1 MALTELL
8 LVVAAIL
15 AALSGAIFT
24 VVLVNQRPRYR
35 RGREVAGAWVNLSS
49 SALLTHIPCRRDEG
63 SSMSLH
69 SPRTRSAVL
78 DGSVADVVDDTWVSS
93 AEGLLSR

>member
-15 AALSGAIFT
+15 AALSGAIFIL
-24 VVLVNQRPRYR
+24 VLVNQRPRYR
-35 RGREVAGAWVNLSS
+35 RGREASWARVNLSS
-49 SALLTHIPCRRDEG
+49 SALLTHIPRRRDEG
-63 SSMSLH
+63 SSLLLH

-78 DGSVADVVDDTWVSS
+78 DGSVADVVDDTWVSG